1 VRTRPPTPTQVQA
14 HRYVTRRLRSALVG
28 RDPTPGRDP
37 GRDPGRTQSRA
48 LTAGAVL
55 AVLGVGVAAIVG
67 LVRGDTDWRA
77 HAVVRGEPSGALYV
91 VAHAPDRLVPTLN
104 LASARLLAAVASGAA
119 SAGGSG
125 AVPVAVRDD
134 ALADVAR
141 TAPAGIPGAPA
152 VLPGPDVGAA
162 GTDGDDWAICDTV
175 RVDPSVPDPQARPA
189 RATVVLGGVGI
200 GAGPGRLGRALAP
213 EEALLARGD
222 DGVVWLVIGGR
233 RARVDPRQGA
243 VLQALDL
250 SAARPRVAAAG
261 FLGALPEAPP
271 LAPVVV
277 PGAGST
283 PADAAVRALGVPVG
297 SVVTPASPPGPAAAP
312 FLLVL
317 RDGVQEV
324 PAVLAQLTRFT
335 DPDPRAAPGITAV
348 PAAALAAAP
357 RSVAVDLSAYPSVF
371 PRPVDYDAAP
381 VVCAHPDAA
390 SGATTVTASDTLGSP
405 APPTPV
411 VDAPGVDGALV
422 VGAGAYVVP
431 VGPGLPGTEAP
442 PAPAGL
448 VVDPGGR
455 AFAVPS
461 PEAADALGLGSPR
474 PAPRAVT
481 DLLPRGPAL
490 DPATAT
496 LMW

>member
-1 VRTRPPTPTQVQA
+1 MRTRPPTPTQVQA

-104 LASARLLAAVASGAA
+104 LASARLLAAVASGGA

-189 RATVVLGGVGI
+189 R
-200 GAGPGRLGRALAP
+200 
-213 EEALLARGD
+213 
-222 DGVVWLVIGGR
+222 
-233 RARVDPRQGA
+233 
-243 VLQALDL
+243 
-250 SAARPRVAAAG
+250 
-261 FLGALPEAPP
+261 
-271 LAPVVV
+271 
-277 PGAGST
+277 
-283 PADAAVRALGVPVG
+283 
-297 SVVTPASPPGPAAAP
+297 
-312 FLLVL
+312 
-317 RDGVQEV
+317 
-324 PAVLAQLTRFT
+324 
-335 DPDPRAAPGITAV
+335 PDPRAAPGITAV

-461 PEAADALGLGSPR
+461 PEAADALGLGPPR

-496 LMW
+496 LMR